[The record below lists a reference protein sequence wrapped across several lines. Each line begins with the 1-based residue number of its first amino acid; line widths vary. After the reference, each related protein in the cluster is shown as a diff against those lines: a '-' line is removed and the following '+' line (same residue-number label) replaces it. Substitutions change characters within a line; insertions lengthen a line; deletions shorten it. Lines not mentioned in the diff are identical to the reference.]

1 MSNYPKL
8 VLDFET
14 YYDTKYSLKK
24 LNIMEYVNHPDFT
37 VQGVAVKW
45 LNSVEP
51 SEWISEDDVEDY
63 VLSVDWTNTDIICHH
78 TDFDAYIL
86 SQIYKVKPRFH
97 YDTMAMSRGR
107 FPGKLHNLASLVE
120 RLFPD
125 DPSIRKGAE
134 LIQAKGTKHL
144 TGTLDATIGAYA
156 CNDVDI
162 TEAAFNQLI
171 TDYPESELRI
181 IDMVTRMF
189 TQPRLRLDQQRTVN
203 FRNATKKASD
213 DKIQASTIDRAV
225 LSSNDQFADY
235 VLNVLKLDVPMK
247 QGKKKLIPAFG
258 KNDIAFQRLQSDHPE
273 FKHIWDARLATKSRI
288 DVTRSD
294 RFLNG
299 TNSDGTISMPLKYYA
314 AHTGRFGG
322 GEKINPQNLRRGS
335 ELRKSLV
342 APDGYM
348 VVVADKSQI
357 EARLTAWLAGCDE
370 LVEAFRNERDVYSE
384 FASEIYNR
392 TVTKDDKIERF
403 VGKTCILG
411 LGFGVGK
418 VKLQTTL
425 ESGSQGPVVII
436 DIPEATRIVNTY
448 RTKYWQIPALWK
460 KLENAMV
467 WLQDSKFHGRKY
479 GPLVAGHNEWILPN
493 GMSMQYPEL
502 QGLSF
507 YDARYKMRKTIWGGV
522 VCENAIQALARVN
535 ICEDMLAIED
545 WIQDNDVDATIS
557 LQVHDEVICVCE
569 ESRAQELY
577 QAMLRIMATPTK
589 WAPDLPLK
597 AEGGVAKEYSK

>member
-1 MSNYPKL
+1 MNNFPKL

-14 YYDTKYSLKK
+14 YYGGKYSLKHM
-24 LNIMEYVNHPDFT
+24 NTMEYVNHEDFT

-45 LNSVEP
+45 LNSEEP
-51 SEWISEDDVEDY
+51 SEWISEDDVEEYLRTIEWD
-63 VLSVDWTNTDIICHH
+63 STDLIAHNA
-78 TDFDAYIL
+78 DFDAYIL
-86 SQIYKVKPRFH
+86 SQIYGIKPRFH
-97 YDTMAMSRGR
+97 YDTLAMSRGR
-107 FPGKLHNLASLVE
+107 FPGKSNSLAALVE

-125 DPSIRKGAE
+125 DESIRKGTE

-144 TGTLDATIGAYA
+144 PPSLDEVIGQYA

-162 TEAAFNQLI
+162 TEAAFNKLI
-171 TDYPESELRI
+171 IDYPEPELRI
-181 IDMVTRMF
+181 IDMVVRMF
-189 TQPRLRLDQQRTVN
+189 TQPRLMLNKERTVA
-203 FRNATKKASD
+203 FRDLSTATSNTKIKASD
-213 DKIQASTIDRAV
+213 VPREV
-225 LSSNDQFADY
+225 LSSNEKFAEY
-235 VLNVLKLDVPMK
+235 VAYTLQLPVPMK
-247 QGKKKLIPAFG
+247 QGKKKTIPAFG
-258 KNDIAFQRLQSDHPE
+258 KNDIAFQHLQAKHPE
-273 FKHIWDARLATKSRI
+273 FKHIWDARLAAKSRLDI
-288 DVTRSD
+288 TRSNK
-294 RFLNG
+294 FLAG
-299 TNSDGTISMPLKYYA
+299 TNRDGTLSMPLKYYA

-322 GEKINPQNLRRGS
+322 GEKINPQNLKRGS
-335 ELRKSLV
+335 ELRKALV

-370 LVEAFRNERDVYSE
+370 LVEAFRNGRDVYSE
-384 FASEIYNR
+384 FATEIYKR
-392 TVTKDDKIERF
+392 PITKSDTIERF

-418 VKLQTTL
+418 AKLRSTL

-436 DIPEATRIVNTY
+436 DEQKAASIVNTY
-448 RTKYWQIPALWK
+448 RSKYREIPNLWR
-460 KLENAMV
+460 KLEDAML
-467 WLQDSKFHGRKY
+467 WIQNDEFLGTKY
-479 GPLVAGHNEWILPN
+479 GPVIAGHQKWILPN

-522 VCENAIQALARVN
+522 ITENLIQALARVN

-545 WIQDNDVDATIS
+545 WIRDNNVDAMIS

-577 QAMLRIMATPTK
+577 QAMLNIMATPTH

-597 AEGGVAKEYSK
+597 AEGGIAKEYSK

>member
-1 MSNYPKL
+1 MKL

-14 YYDTKYSLKK
+14 YFDTKYSLKK
-24 LNIMEYVNHPDFT
+24 LNVMEYVNHPDFL
-37 VQGVAVKW
+37 VQGVAVKE
-45 LNSVEP
+45 LNVGDKA
-51 SEWISEDDVEDY
+51 EWISEDDVEDY
-63 VLSVDWTNTDIICHH
+63 LQSIDWNDTELVCHH

-86 SQIYKVKPRFH
+86 SQVFGLKPAFH

-107 FPGKLHNLASLVE
+107 FPGKAHTLAALVE

-125 DPSIRKGAE
+125 DPGIRKGTE

-144 TGTLDATIGAYA
+144 TGDLDATIGSYA
-156 CNDVDI
+156 CNDVEI
-162 TEAAFNQLI
+162 TEHAFNHLI
-171 TDYPESELRI
+171 KNYPESELRI
-181 IDMVTRMF
+181 IDMVCRMF
-189 TQPRLRLDQQRTVN
+189 TQPRLRLDRDRTVA
-203 FRNATKKASD
+203 FRNTSKDTSD
-213 DKIQASTIDRAV
+213 SKIAASTLDREV
-225 LSSNDQFADY
+225 LSSNDKFADY
-235 VLNVLKLDVPMK
+235 VTNTLKLDVPMK
-247 QGKKKLIPAFG
+247 QGKNKLIPAFG
-258 KNDIAFQRLQSDHPE
+258 KNDISFQRLQADHPE

-299 TNSDGTISMPLKYYA
+299 TNKDGTISMPLRYYA

-322 GEKINPQNLRRGS
+322 GEKMNPQNLKRGS
-335 ELRKSLV
+335 ELRKALV

-370 LVEAFRNERDVYSE
+370 LVEAFRDGRDVYSE
-384 FASEIYNR
+384 FATEIYKR
-392 TVTKDDKIERF
+392 LITKADHIERF

-418 VKLQTTL
+418 VKLQVTL

-436 DIPEATRIVNTY
+436 TVERAGEIVATY
-448 RTKYWQIPALWK
+448 RGKYWQIPALWK
-460 KLENAMV
+460 KLENAML
-467 WLQDSKFHGRKY
+467 WLQNPNMRGMKY
-479 GPLVAGHNEWILPN
+479 GPLVAGDCEWILPN
-493 GMSMQYPEL
+493 GMTLQYPEL
-502 QGLSF
+502 EGLSF

-522 VCENAIQALARVN
+522 VCENVVQALARVN
-535 ICEDMLAIED
+535 ICEDMIAIED
-545 WIQDNDVDATIS
+545 YIRGTNMDADIA
-557 LQVHDEVICVCE
+557 LQVHDEIICVCE
-569 ESRAQELY
+569 ESRAKELY
-577 QAMLRIMATPTK
+577 NMMLQIMATPTK

>member
-14 YYDTKYSLKK
+14 YYGGKYSLKHM
-24 LNIMEYVNHPDFT
+24 NTMEYVNHPDFT

-45 LNSVEP
+45 LNSDEP
-51 SEWISEDDVEDY
+51 AEWISEDDTEQFL
-63 VLSVDWTNTDIICHH
+63 LSIDWDSTDLVCHN

-86 SQIYKVKPRFH
+86 SQVYGIRPRFH

-107 FPGKLHNLASLVE
+107 FPGKSHSLAALVE

-125 DPSIRKGAE
+125 DTDIRKGTE

-144 TGTLDATIGAYA
+144 PPALDKVIGEYA

-162 TEAAFNQLI
+162 TEAAFNKLI
-171 TDYPESELRI
+171 VDYPEPELRI
-181 IDMVTRMF
+181 IDMVVRMF
-189 TQPRLRLDQQRTVN
+189 TQPRLMLNKERTVA
-203 FRNATKKASD
+203 FRNSSKTMSD
-213 DKIQASTIDRAV
+213 EKIKSSDVPREV
-225 LSSNDQFADY
+225 LSSNDKFAEY
-235 VLNVLKLDVPMK
+235 VANTLQLPVPMK
-247 QGKKKLIPAFG
+247 QGKKKAIPAFG
-258 KNDIAFQRLQSDHPE
+258 KNDISFQRLQAAHPE
-273 FKHIWDARLATKSRI
+273 FKHIWDARLTAKSRL
-288 DVTRSD
+288 DVTRSN
-294 RFLNG
+294 RFLAG
-299 TNSDGTISMPLKYYA
+299 TNRDGTLSMPLKYYA

-322 GEKINPQNLRRGS
+322 GEKINPQNLKRGS
-335 ELRKSLV
+335 ELRKALI

-370 LVEAFRNERDVYSE
+370 LVEAFRNGRDVYSE
-384 FASEIYNR
+384 FATEIYKR
-392 TVTKDDKIERF
+392 PITKNDTIERF

-418 VKLQTTL
+418 AKLQSTL

-436 DIPEATRIVNTY
+436 DIDKATEIVNTY
-448 RTKYWQIPALWK
+448 RSKYREIPGLWK
-460 KLENAMV
+460 RLENAML
-467 WLQDSKFHGRKY
+467 WIQNDEFIGTKY
-479 GPLVAGHNEWILPN
+479 GPVVAGHHEWILPN

-507 YDARYKMRKTIWGGV
+507 YDARFKKRKTIWGGV
-522 VCENAIQALARVN
+522 ITENLIQALARVN
-535 ICEDMLAIED
+535 ICEDMIAIEN
-545 WIQDNDVDATIS
+545 WIRDNDVDATIS

-569 ESRAQELY
+569 ESRAHELY
-577 QAMLRIMATPTK
+577 QAMLNIMATPTS

>member
-14 YYDTKYSLKK
+14 YYGNKYSLKHM
-24 LNIMEYVNHPDFT
+24 NTMEYVNHEDFT

-45 LNSVEP
+45 LNSCEP
-51 SEWISEDDVEDY
+51 AEWISEDDVEQYLRTIEWD
-63 VLSVDWTNTDIICHH
+63 STDLIAHNA
-78 TDFDAYIL
+78 DFDAYIL
-86 SQIYKVKPRFH
+86 SQVYGIKPRFH

-107 FPGKLHNLASLVE
+107 FPGKAHNLAALVE

-125 DPSIRKGAE
+125 DTSIRKGTE

-144 TGTLDATIGAYA
+144 PPALDEVIGQYA
-156 CNDVDI
+156 CNDVEI
-162 TEAAFNQLI
+162 TEAAYNHLI
-171 TDYPESELRI
+171 SDYPESELRI
-181 IDMVTRMF
+181 IDMVVRMF
-189 TQPRLRLDQQRTVN
+189 TQPRLVLNQARTAT
-203 FRNATKKASD
+203 FRDATKLASD
-213 DKIQASTIDRAV
+213 IKIKDSTVPREV
-225 LSSNDQFADY
+225 LSSNDKFAEY
-235 VLNVLKLDVPMK
+235 VTNTLKLDVPMK
-247 QGKKKLIPAFG
+247 QGKKKIIPAFG
-258 KNDIAFQRLQSDHPE
+258 KNDISFQRLQAAHPE
-273 FKHIWDARLATKSRI
+273 FKHIWDARLASKSRL

-294 RFLNG
+294 RLLNG

-322 GEKINPQNLRRGS
+322 GEKINPQNLKRGS
-335 ELRKSLV
+335 ELRKSLT
-342 APDGYM
+342 APEGYM

-384 FASEIYNR
+384 FATEIYKR
-392 TVTKDDKIERF
+392 TITKDDKIERF

-418 VKLQTTL
+418 TKLQITL

-436 DIPEATRIVNTY
+436 TEAEALRIVNTY
-448 RTKYWQIPALWK
+448 RSKYREIPDLWK
-460 KLENAMV
+460 KLENAIL
-467 WLQDSKFHGRKY
+467 WLQNTEFKGTKY
-479 GPLVAGHNEWILPN
+479 GPLVAGHHEWILPK

-507 YDARYKMRKTIWGGV
+507 YDARYKMRKTIWGGIIT
-522 VCENAIQALARVN
+522 ENVIQALARVN

-545 WIQDNDVDATIS
+545 YIRDNNLDASIS
-557 LQVHDEVICVCE
+557 LQVHDEVICVCRE
-569 ESRAQELY
+569 DQAQQLY